1 MTNIIVGLVIVLIIG
16 LSITKVVKEKR
27 RGTKCIGCPLS
38 GSNNKSNCSCNTT
51 KLNK

>member
-1 MTNIIVGLVIVLIIG
+1 MMNIVVSLIIIVIIS

-27 RGTKCIGCPLS
+27 KGAKCIGCPS
-38 GSNNKSNCSCNTT
+38 AGSNSNCSCNSI